1 MYYVT
6 EHSWG
11 PDTFHFKTL
20 VNKVYKVA
28 VAVAAGRGP
37 LALVIWPFVF
47 FGPLVLCFSVLWS
60 PVPLLPWSFGLPV
73 LWSIFP
79 WSFGKLSAH
88 PLSVPQFVLDKNF
101 FRLLV

>member
-1 MYYVT
+1 MPAYVFRGASLSRLCPVS
-6 EHSWG
+6 HSQ
-11 PDTFHFKTL
+11 TLL

-37 LALVIWPFVF
+37 LALWSFLFP
-47 FGPLVLCFSVLWS
+47 VLWS

-73 LWSIFP
+73 LWSIYP

-88 PLSVPQFVLDKNF
+88 PLSVPQFVLEKNF
-101 FRLLV
+101 SD